1 MRQRHLELGVDKMS
15 LNDSIINIYKIR
27 GYQIEFQG
35 TTNITKVIT
44 FNAFIKSFNDEYSSD
59 WNSENTFGFWDRIH
73 IFRQTRRRINFGID
87 IPSVDEDEAK
97 LNFDNVRLLGR
108 AMYPSY
114 KNTSGYNVI
123 DKSPLMRVRFS
134 NLITTEE
141 KGGGQL
147 YGKIDSIS
155 ISPDFEAGFFDVEAG
170 VLYPKLLQL
179 DISFDVMHTEDPL
192 YLSNSTLTS
201 GSITGIN
208 RLQDPNFSTGEAQIP
223 FPQIPGPNALKTQPQ
238 FRSQKTGKTNVPEEL
253 QTYVRKVS
261 EETALRNS
269 RQARED
275 QILRIYKG
283 YEDRVSDQ
291 ERAEEL
297 LEEIGGTL
305 DGQEVPS
312 QILRR

>member
-1 MRQRHLELGVDKMS
+1 MRQRHLEPGVDKMS

-123 DKSPLMRVRFS
+123 DKSPLMRIRFS

-208 RLQDPNFSTGEAQIP
+208 RLQHPNFSTGEAQIP
-223 FPQIPGPNALKTQPQ
+223 FPQIPGPNASKT
-238 FRSQKTGKTNVPEEL
+238 RKTGKTGNTNVPEEL
-253 QTYVRKVS
+253 QTYVRSVS
-261 EETALRNS
+261 EETALRSTQKGQIDENLKIY
-269 RQARED
+269 RNINKVEREVEKSLEED
-275 QILRIYKG
+275 GELIANEEATAQILRG
-283 YEDRVSDQ
+283 
-291 ERAEEL
+291 
-297 LEEIGGTL
+297 
-305 DGQEVPS
+305 
-312 QILRR
+312 